1 MPSTLTG
8 VHSSRFTPSRAGA
21 LLAVLG
27 VGAVTLL
34 PGCGTGNEQALKALD
49 QGQKKIEK
57 GLSRVEKTPGVSK
70 DAKKLIN
77 KARKQSRRQIDEGRQ
92 RVHDQSSLGQ

>member
-1 MPSTLTG
+1 
-8 VHSSRFTPSRAGA
+8 VHSSRFTPHRAGA
-21 LLAVLG
+21 LLAGLG
-27 VGAVTLL
+27 VAGVALL

-57 GLSRVEKTPGVSK
+57 GLSKVETTPGVSK

-77 KARKQSRRQIDEGRQ
+77 KARKQSRKQIEQGRQ